1 MASQDRVLEEYMAK
15 ASTHPFQFSILM
27 LDVDWFKRINDIHGH
42 AVGDEALRRFADRVN
57 SHVRIGDLLARYG
70 GEEFVL
76 VMPHAS
82 HETALALAQRLRADM
97 CSRPLLEDPAITVT
111 VSIGVTDCLA
121 ARTSAELLYQA
132 DAALYE
138 AKKRP

>member
-1 MASQDRVLEEYMAK
+1 MFFEEYMAK

-111 VSIGVTDCLA
+111 VSIGVADCLA
-121 ARTSAELLYQA
+121 ARTAAELLYQT

>member
-1 MASQDRVLEEYMAK
+1 MAK
-15 ASTHPFQFSILM
+15 ASTHPFQFSILT

-57 SHVRIGDLLARYG
+57 SHVRIGDLLARYE

-111 VSIGVTDCLA
+111 VSIGVADCLA

-132 DAALYE
+132 DAVLYE